1 MRSFFPTPTPSAA
14 LVPAT
19 SPAGAKSPARSAS
32 PGAHLGD
39 PAGVLS
45 PLGQLADEPRHRP
58 QVSVVTPVF
67 GHCPTVLACLESVAA
82 QTGVDVEHV
91 VVDCGCDEATFARIL
106 SWRHRITVVPGT
118 ARDTFGTAYNR
129 GLLHSHGEFVGFL
142 SGTQAYA
149 HEGVLRAVCDTFAVA
164 EADALYGDL
173 LGVAQ
178 EDLNH
183 VKRSLLIGPFS
194 RERVAW
200 GWAPPLSATFIRRH
214 WCERVKGMSTEL
226 QLAAPYDYLV
236 RLLAQPA
243 FRLCYLN
250 QPLVRRR
257 LRLRWREALR
267 RLARQPREEWRVMR
281 RHRVG
286 GLGSL
291 AWKNLLR
298 INHLL

>member
-1 MRSFFPTPTPSAA
+1 MRTFFPSHQ
-14 LVPAT
+14 L
-19 SPAGAKSPARSAS
+19 
-32 PGAHLGD
+32 PGHPGD
-39 PAGVLS
+39 PVDGLHPTEQA
-45 PLGQLADEPRHRP
+45 RRP

-67 GHCPTVLACLESVAA
+67 GHCPTVLACLQSVAEQA
-82 QTGVDVEHV
+82 QVTVEHV
-91 VVDCGCDEATFARIL
+91 VVDCGCDEATFAKIL

-129 GLLHSHGEFVGFL
+129 GLQHSHGEVVGFL

-149 HEGVLRAVCDTFAVA
+149 HPGVLQAVCESLGTAQV
-164 EADALYGDL
+164 DAIYGDL

-178 EDLNH
+178 EDLGH
-183 VKRSLLIGPFS
+183 VKRALLIGPFS
-194 RERVAW
+194 RSRVAW

-214 WCERVKGMSTEL
+214 WCERVKGMSTDL

-257 LRLRWREALR
+257 LRLSWREALH
-267 RLARQPREEWRVMR
+267 RLAHQPREEWRVMR
-281 RHRVG
+281 RHQVG